1 MSDAAALGDID
12 FALKFIASSMAPAV
26 IFIAVGLLLA
36 GLQMKYTTLI
46 TVMRQLN
53 TERRDECERRVREG
67 DGSGGDEKRLESIRE
82 QMKSL
87 LRRAW
92 LIRSSVLCLY
102 GSVLLFLL
110 ACFVVGAAALGV
122 RGMTLPII
130 TLFALGLAA
139 VLFGILF
146 AYREARLSYDVV
158 AAEVRDLEEAGQV
171 EVPR

>member
-1 MSDAAALGDID
+1 MNHAAFHDIE
-12 FALKFIASSMAPAV
+12 FALRFIASSMAPAV

-53 TERRDECERRVREG
+53 SERRDECERRLRNGEKG
-67 DGSGGDEKRLESIRE
+67 AEDDEKRLQSIRE

-122 RGMTLPII
+122 RGMTVPII
-130 TLFALGLAA
+130 GLFAAGLAA

-158 AAEVRDLEEAGQV
+158 AAEVRDLEEAGHV

>member
-1 MSDAAALGDID
+1 MSDAPFHDIE

-36 GLQMKYTTLI
+36 GLQMKYTALI

-53 TERRDECERRVREG
+53 SERRDECERRLR
-67 DGSGGDEKRLESIRE
+67 DGQGGGEEEQRLESIRE
-82 QMKSL
+82 QMNSL

-110 ACFVVGAAALGV
+110 ASFAVGAAALGAQ
-122 RGMTLPII
+122 GMTVPII
-130 TLFALGLAA
+130 ALFASGLAA
-139 VLFGILF
+139 VLLGIVF